1 MKRFTMMVNESVNS
15 GYNRGLSLF
24 MENLELEINKD
35 LLIESQG
42 LPETILTLMEQN
54 DRIVSDTN
62 DIRYIS

>member
-54 DRIVSDTN
+54 DRIVSDIN